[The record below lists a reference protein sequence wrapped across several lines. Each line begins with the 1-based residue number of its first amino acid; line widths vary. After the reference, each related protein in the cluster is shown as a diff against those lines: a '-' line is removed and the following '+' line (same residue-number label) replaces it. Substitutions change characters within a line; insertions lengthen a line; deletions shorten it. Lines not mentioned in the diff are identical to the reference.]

1 MGQEL
6 LQQGGDCPKHF
17 LTDERFP
24 AISLRRT
31 SKRNSSGRHGGEWA
45 QLSIYTHTES
55 STSLLLLGVLNGCA
69 CGCRSCPSRVFGEA
83 CAAAWHRLISN
94 TARRVGTC
102 RARCQLFVRSK
113 RWKQQQS
120 IRELSPD
127 LLFGRFS
134 WCAEKGGRTDS
145 PIQQNW
151 IRFFFIYACSSE
163 RERVGK

>member
-1 MGQEL
+1 MGQEEAAR
-6 LQQGGDCPKHF
+6 GGLPQTFSDRWKISSHF
-17 LTDERFP
+17 LATHFKEKFIGP
-24 AISLRRT
+24 ARRGM
-31 SKRNSSGRHGGEWA
+31 SPVVD
-45 QLSIYTHTES
+45 IYTES
-55 STSLLLLGVLNGCA
+55 STSLLLLLLGVLNGCA

-151 IRFFFIYACSSE
+151 IRFFFVYLCVFLRAWES
-163 RERVGK
+163 R